1 MFLSALDL
9 EGGGLSLSAST
20 HTVFPTISMVPPY
33 SAGFLDDS
41 CNLWNVF
48 LLHFSSISQGSLV
61 CQRVSNI

>member
-1 MFLSALDL
+1 MFLSALVL
-9 EGGGLSLSAST
+9 EGACLSLPVST

-41 CNLWNVF
+41 CNLWSVF
-48 LLHFSSISQGSLV
+48 LLHFPNISQGSLV